1 MPPSETAVEHGADQ
15 TADRVLRFTR
25 AQRVV
30 HWSFAILAFGCLF
43 TALALYVGPIA
54 TLVGRRALLRSIH
67 LTCGYL
73 MLVPLLLG
81 LLSRAF
87 RADLRRLDRFGP
99 DDARWLRSQ
108 PARRSGRLSVGKF
121 NAGQK
126 VAAAFVLG
134 SVLVFLATGM
144 AMANLGGV
152 WSLTVRTG
160 STLVHQWLAF
170 AFAVV
175 VVGHLRLALRDRHA
189 MSGAITGWVP
199 RSWARSEHPDWA
211 VDDVPV
217 SG

>member
-1 MPPSETAVEHGADQ
+1 MPLPDHAVEPGSRAADE
-15 TADRVLRFTR
+15 RVLRFTR
-25 AQRVV
+25 AERLV
-30 HWSFAILAFGCLF
+30 HWTFAVLAFGCLF
-43 TALALYVGPIA
+43 TAMALYVGPIA

>member
-1 MPPSETAVEHGADQ
+1 MPLSENAVEPSTSDGDA
-15 TADRVLRFTR
+15 RVLRFTR
-25 AQRVV
+25 AQRAV
-30 HWSFAILAFGCLF
+30 HWTFAVLAFGCLF
-43 TALALYVGPIA
+43 TAVALYVGPIA
-54 TLVGRRALLRSIH
+54 TLVGRRALLRSVH

-87 RADLRRLDRFGP
+87 RADVRRLNRFGP
-99 DDARWLRSQ
+99 DDTRWLRSQ

-144 AMANLGGV
+144 AMADLGGV

-211 VDDVPV
+211 VDDAPV